1 MLVEDSTVE
10 VMEGGSMLV
19 VRIDLAVVRKDLL

>member
-1 MLVEDSTVE
+1 MLVEDATVE